1 MVQNNILSDN
11 QFGFRHNLSKY
22 MALLKLT
29 DKISKGLNNKQYSIG
44 IFLDFSK
51 AFDTINHDILVDKLS
66 YYGIRGTALR
76 LIKMFVT
83 NRVQF
88 VNLNDVK
95 SEYLPINC
103 GVPQGSILEPL
114 LFLLYI
120 NDISNISSIID
131 IILYADDTNIYF

>member
-1 MVQNNILSDN
+1 
-11 QFGFRHNLSKY
+11 

-29 DKISKGLNNKQYSIG
+29 DKISKELNNKQYSIG

-66 YYGIRGTALR
+66 YYGIRRTALR
-76 LIKMFVT
+76 LIKNFVT

-103 GVPQGSILEPL
+103 GVPQGSIL
-114 LFLLYI
+114 
-120 NDISNISSIID
+120 
-131 IILYADDTNIYF
+131 